1 MHPFRDEVLQ
11 LLVQAKQ
18 DFKIIAR
25 LPIRYLK
32 GSSISSIRIDRSTRQ
47 HIVARLGAF
56 LRLVPGTRQGR
67 MWPTGG
73 THAWCCFFRTV
84 RSGPFLVARVARD
97 HLSMLIRCIISP
109 VWYLDFVL
117 SGGEQASP
125 QACADREAWLQNPCC
140 KSESPNLALSRHR
153 WLMNSECLAVIGRS
167 CPLHTHYARE

>member
-1 MHPFRDEVLQ
+1 MHRLRNEVLQ

-25 LPIRYLK
+25 LTIRYLK

-67 MWPTGG
+67 MWPAGG

-109 VWYLDFVL
+109 VYGILTSYFQAESRRALRLVQIVRRGCKTLAANL
-117 SGGEQASP
+117 SLQI
-125 QACADREAWLQNPCC
+125 WLFH
-140 KSESPNLALSRHR
+140 ATD
-153 WLMNSECLAVIGRS
+153 G
-167 CPLHTHYARE
+167 